1 MIIMAVD
8 YGDSRTGIAVSDPME
23 KMAFPKTVIK
33 AYNINKV
40 VDAVLEQAEI
50 LKAEMIVI
58 GNPKNMD
65 GTEGFRSEKCKELS
79 ALIQEKTELKVI
91 LWDERLSTVSAYTA
105 FNEVNLR
112 GKKRKD
118 NVDAQA
124 AVVIL
129 QSYLDYSLNH

>member
-8 YGDSRTGIAVSDPME
+8 YGDSRTGIAVSDPMQ

-40 VDAVLEQAEI
+40 VDAVLEQAEV

-65 GTEGFRSEKCKELS
+65 GSEGFRSEKCKEFKGGGKDL
-79 ALIQEKTELKVI
+79 L
-91 LWDERLSTVSAYTA
+91 
-105 FNEVNLR
+105 LR
-112 GKKRKD
+112 KC
-118 NVDAQA
+118 
-124 AVVIL
+124 L
-129 QSYLDYSLNH
+129 PS